1 METIFTI
8 IPTFNDDLS
17 CNLLVR
23 RTFRYEGEV
32 MKTENWRCV
41 LEKGADLTV
50 PLATSFG
57 EILLNDYPAERDYI
71 LAKWAEVEA

>member
-1 METIFTI
+1 METIFNL
-8 IPTFNDDLS
+8 IPTFDDNIN

-23 RTFRYEGEV
+23 RTLKYEGEV

-41 LEKGADLTV
+41 LEKDSDLTV

-71 LAKWAEVEA
+71 LVKWAEL